1 LSQTITFGTPPDK
14 LEGGA
19 TFLLGA
25 TSSAGAPVTFSSSTT
40 SVCTVT
46 SAGVVTLR
54 TYGDCTITANAAAAT
69 VRGVLYAAATPVTR
83 TFTVNAVQTVVFPT
97 PADKLYTAPDYTV
110 TATTNSGLAVSF
122 TASTPA
128 VCTVTTSGT
137 VDLIAPGTCTITAAQ
152 AGGLSGGKPY
162 AAASVTKSFEATAPA
177 QTISMPTLAEWY
189 TYNGNEFTLTGTT
202 SSGLSVTY
210 TSTTPLVCTVVGS
223 KLKVI
228 GTGKCSIKISQPGGT
243 TGGVTYA
250 AAPDVV
256 REFFVSNST
265 ATPTRTHTPTRTF
278 TPTSTPSPIPF
289 LMKKGAVGASFV
301 LGLLQNGTLISW
313 GMNREY
319 QTNIPPCCG
328 TGMSDIAVGTN
339 FALALKGGMVF
350 GWGAN
355 TKGQLKFPAG
365 TKKDIV
371 SIAAGG
377 AHGMAL
383 TRRGFVLSWGDN
395 GFRQASVPKG
405 LRNVTQIAGGTNHS
419 LVIKSDGSV
428 QVWGSNAAG
437 QTKAPVAITRKPAKK
452 VIQVAGGLDHSL
464 ALLDNG
470 TVLAW
475 GGNAYG
481 QAAVPATA
489 INVKQVSAGNQFS
502 LVVQHDGT
510 VFGWGRNDNNVYVI
524 PPEYTDIYTVAAGY
538 TNTILGLRNGRAIV
552 LGDQSNDV
560 DVSRTP
566 TKTATPTP

>member
-40 SVCTVT
+40 LVCTVT

-83 TFTVNAVQTVVFPT
+83 TFTVNAVQTIVFPT

-210 TSTTPLVCTVVGS
+210 TSTTPLVCTVVGT

-228 GTGKCSIKISQPGGT
+228 GTGKCTIKISQPGGT

-265 ATPTRTHTPTRTF
+265 IH
-278 TPTSTPSPIPF
+278 
-289 LMKKGAVGASFV
+289 
-301 LGLLQNGTLISW
+301 
-313 GMNREY
+313 
-319 QTNIPPCCG
+319 
-328 TGMSDIAVGTN
+328 
-339 FALALKGGMVF
+339 
-350 GWGAN
+350 
-355 TKGQLKFPAG
+355 
-365 TKKDIV
+365 
-371 SIAAGG
+371 
-377 AHGMAL
+377 
-383 TRRGFVLSWGDN
+383 
-395 GFRQASVPKG
+395 
-405 LRNVTQIAGGTNHS
+405 
-419 LVIKSDGSV
+419 
-428 QVWGSNAAG
+428 
-437 QTKAPVAITRKPAKK
+437 
-452 VIQVAGGLDHSL
+452 
-464 ALLDNG
+464 
-470 TVLAW
+470 
-475 GGNAYG
+475 
-481 QAAVPATA
+481 
-489 INVKQVSAGNQFS
+489 FS
-502 LVVQHDGT
+502 
-510 VFGWGRNDNNVYVI
+510 
-524 PPEYTDIYTVAAGY
+524 
-538 TNTILGLRNGRAIV
+538 
-552 LGDQSNDV
+552 
-560 DVSRTP
+560 
-566 TKTATPTP
+566 